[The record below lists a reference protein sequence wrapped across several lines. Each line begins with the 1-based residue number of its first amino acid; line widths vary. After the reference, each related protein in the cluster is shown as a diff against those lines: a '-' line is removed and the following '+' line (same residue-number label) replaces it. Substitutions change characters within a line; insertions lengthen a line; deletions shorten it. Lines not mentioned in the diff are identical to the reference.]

1 LKFHFMFWSP
11 KKMVFKYLSQ
21 GSNMK
26 ASILWALKR
35 FEQSIKSQKG
45 LRTIVIWFHMLT
57 TSLILVC
64 ISMSLATLT
73 YASNFN
79 LSLESC
85 TYNLIVE
92 VKKSNSSQ
100 YKWCWLITHMV
111 SKRKK
116 HHKLC
121 QQWPNL
127 CWRSHVK

>member
-1 LKFHFMFWSP
+1 MFWSRQN
-11 KKMVFKYLSQ
+11 MVFKYLKQ

-26 ASILWALKR
+26 ASILWALES
-35 FEQSIKSQKG
+35 FEQSIKSKKG

-57 TSLILVC
+57 TSCLTSIC

-85 TYNLIVE
+85 TYNFIVE

-100 YKWCWLITHMV
+100 YTWCWLVTHMV
-111 SKRKK
+111 TKRKK
-116 HHKLC
+116 HHKLF
-121 QQWPNL
+121 QWPSL
-127 CWRSHVK
+127 FLRSHVK

>member
-1 LKFHFMFWSP
+1 MFWSP

-26 ASILWALKR
+26 ASILWALES
-35 FEQSIKSQKG
+35 FEQSIKSKKG
-45 LRTIVIWFHMLT
+45 LRMIVIWFRMLT
-57 TSLILVC
+57 TSCLTSNC

-73 YASNFN
+73 YASNIN

-100 YKWCWLITHMV
+100 HTWCWLITHMV
-111 SKRKK
+111 TKK
-116 HHKLC
+116 EKTSQIVSTMAKFVLKESC
-121 QQWPNL
+121 
-127 CWRSHVK
+127 